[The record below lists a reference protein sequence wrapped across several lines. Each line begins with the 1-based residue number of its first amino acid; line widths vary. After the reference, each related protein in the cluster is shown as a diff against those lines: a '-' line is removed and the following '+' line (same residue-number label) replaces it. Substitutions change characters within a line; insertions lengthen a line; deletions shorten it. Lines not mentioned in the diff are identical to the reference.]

1 MFRTVQLVHNGR
13 HRGYHKP
20 IMVAGG
26 MGNLKREHVA
36 KHDIPPTA
44 LIIQLGGPA
53 MKIGLGGGAAS
64 SIGAGAPEKEE
75 QRDRAS
81 LP

>member
-1 MFRTVQLVHNGR
+1 
-13 HRGYHKP
+13 
-20 IMVAGG
+20 

-36 KHDIPPTA
+36 KKDIPHTA

-64 SIGAGAPEKEE
+64 SIGAGSQSEALDLTPSSVATQKWN
-75 QRDRAS
+75 AAANK
-81 LP
+81 